1 MDWRWKAFA
10 RKIDP
15 AQLRASVVEY
25 LFPRMDIGLL
35 HADITQQMC
44 DAWMSTIVLTICQ
57 RGKMSG
63 AHNINRKAFCLL
75 ANIPDLW
82 LRTQTSRASELL
94 VNLNSSRGD
103 HGKSTVARLF
113 ALTMELLLR
122 RDFSG
127 QILLTRKRSS
137 V

>member
-1 MDWRWKAFA
+1 MEGFCQENRSGTT
-10 RKIDP
+10 P
-15 AQLRASVVEY
+15 CSVVEY

-63 AHNINRKAFCLL
+63 VHNTNRKAFCLL

-94 VNLNSSRGD
+94 VNLNSSRGSPQSP
-103 HGKSTVARLF
+103 GF
-113 ALTMELLLR
+113 
-122 RDFSG
+122 
-127 QILLTRKRSS
+127 
-137 V
+137 